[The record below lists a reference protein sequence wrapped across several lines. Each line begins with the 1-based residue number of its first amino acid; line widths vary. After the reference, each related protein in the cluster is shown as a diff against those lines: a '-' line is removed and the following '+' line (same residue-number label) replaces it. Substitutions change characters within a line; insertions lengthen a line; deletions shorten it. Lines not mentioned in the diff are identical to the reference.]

1 MTIGGAS
8 TIVRAMD
15 FARLAE
21 ALGGELEWAE
31 RGKVREPAS
40 ILLRGA
46 VELRVYPE
54 LSEGECVGAV
64 FVAARPHA
72 AEMPRIVLRAEDA
85 LDRGAKRVGLTREA
99 QLGDAEFD
107 AAVYVESEA
116 PEATIRAALAAPQ
129 VRAAAIALV
138 RGPAGEVQL
147 GEGRISA
154 RLDAAAI
161 EGQAAALPA
170 LLAALRA
177 MAEGLAVPK
186 DMPSRAEI
194 VGRRSVGHIVGIAL
208 AWLASLVAAVF
219 VRPPLVLEWDATL
232 AALGAGVA
240 LWLLVVA
247 GLGLVLRGAPDSL
260 RWLAITAVFFV
271 FTTPIAGM
279 RAALR
284 ANAALDDG
292 AATQARREVT
302 AVDAS
307 ERHVLLDVAGLLPG
321 EPRTRLAV
329 PRDMV
334 RGTLPKDP
342 KTLELTL
349 RPGRFGWTWVEEV
362 RP

>member
-1 MTIGGAS
+1 
-8 TIVRAMD
+8 MD

-31 RGKVREPAS
+31 RGKVREPS
-40 ILLRGA
+40 GIVLRGD

-64 FVAARPHA
+64 FVVARPAA
-72 AEMPRIVLRAEDA
+72 AEMPRIVLRAEGA
-85 LDRGAKRVGLTREA
+85 LDRGAKQIGLTREA
-99 QLGDAEFD
+99 QLGDPEFD

-116 PEATIRAALAAPQ
+116 PEATIRAALAAPAA
-129 VRAAAIALV
+129 RAAAIALV

-147 GEGRISA
+147 GEGRVSA
-154 RLDAAAI
+154 RLEAATI
-161 EGQAAALPA
+161 EAQAAALPA
-170 LLAALRA
+170 MIAGLRA
-177 MAEGLAVPK
+177 LAEGMAVPK
-186 DMPSRAEI
+186 DMPTRAEI
-194 VGRRSVGHIVGIAL
+194 VGRRSIGHIVGIAV
-208 AWLASLVAAVF
+208 AWFASLVAAVF
-219 VRPPLVLEWDATL
+219 VRPPLVLEWDAVL

-260 RWLAITAVFFV
+260 RWLAITAVFFL
-271 FTTPIAGM
+271 FTAPIAGM
-279 RAALR
+279 RATLL
-284 ANAALDDG
+284 ANARLDD
-292 AATQARREVT
+292 APATRTRREVT

-307 ERHVLLDVAGLLPG
+307 ERHLLLDVAGVVPG
-321 EPRTRLAV
+321 EARTRLTV

-342 KTLELTL
+342 RSLELAL